1 MSTSKQSH
9 IVHRWPFFYGWIIVA
24 VATLGVIMTQPGQ
37 TPVISIFVDRFI
49 ADLNLSRS
57 VVSTLFMIGTLV
69 GGFSLPFWG
78 RQIDRHGPRVL
89 VGVITAL
96 FGLTCIYLGFVQ
108 NALMLGVAFVA
119 LRMLGA
125 SALGLVSRNVINQWW
140 MHSRGL
146 IMGIS
151 GVAVALAGMGLFPN
165 LVHALLQRYGW
176 RTTYPVLGGVLL
188 LGMLPLGLFF
198 FRDRPEDHGLL
209 PDGRPSAK
217 AGAAGNPSGP
227 ATATQEVNWTLREAL
242 HTWAFW
248 IPALSIGLMA
258 MLGTGLY
265 FHMVS
270 IFEDQGLSAAVAAAV
285 YVPISITAALARL
298 GGGYL
303 ADRVSAH
310 YLLGVALVLLTLGMG
325 MLPFLNSVPLAL
337 LYGVVTGLRGG
348 LTAAV
353 GGVVWAQY
361 FGRRHLGSIAGTAS
375 TVGRVSSAL
384 GPLPLGLARD
394 LLGSYNGALLILSIF
409 PLALAGVSLWVG
421 GPKDLDRRTD

>member
-1 MSTSKQSH
+1 MSTSNQSR

-96 FGLTCIYLGFVQ
+96 FGLTCIYLGFVK

-165 LVHALLQRYGW
+165 LVHALLQGYGW
-176 RTTYPVLGGVLL
+176 RTTYPILGGVLL

-209 PDGRPSAK
+209 PDGRPAAK
-217 AGAAGNPSGP
+217 AGAAGNPCGP
-227 ATATQEVNWTLREAL
+227 ATAAQEVNWTLREAL

-248 IPALSIGLMA
+248 IPAISIGLMA

-303 ADRVSAH
+303 ADRISAH
-310 YLLGVALVLLTLGMG
+310 YLLVVALVLLTLGMG

-337 LYGVVTGLRGG
+337 LYGVLTGLRGG

-421 GPKDLDRRTD
+421 GPKDLDRRKD